1 MNKKK
6 FAVIFTVLFAVSLL
20 ICIGF
25 RVISD
30 TIKVDYEEVQ
40 VMVLSASQSVGRT
53 TRHTDVKVYY
63 NGKEYKLNSVSKIW
77 KYSVYQSTGEH
88 ITAYMSN
95 GKLYEDVGDIRGD
108 SAAAMVYF
116 IFMGVSI
123 VLLVPMLTFWI
134 DYRKEKK
141 NQPKED
147 F

>member
-63 NGKEYKLNSVSKIW
+63 NGEEYKLNGVTEIW
-77 KYSVYQSTGEH
+77 EYSVCQSTGEH

-123 VLLVPMLTFWI
+123 VLLVPMLTFWTE
-134 DYRKEKK
+134 YRKETK
-141 NQPKED
+141 NQSK
-147 F
+147 

>member
-6 FAVIFTVLFAVSLL
+6 LAVIFTLLFAASLL
-20 ICIGF
+20 LCIGF

-30 TIKVDYEEVQ
+30 TMKVDYQEVQ
-40 VMVLSASQSVGRT
+40 VMVLSASQSLGRT
-53 TRHTDVKVYY
+53 TRHTEVKVYY
-63 NGKEYKLNSVSKIW
+63 NGKEYKLNSVSEIW

-88 ITAYMSN
+88 ITAYMSD
-95 GKLYEDVGDIRGD
+95 GKLYEDIGDIRGD

-116 IFMGVSI
+116 IFMWISI

>member
-6 FAVIFTVLFAVSLL
+6 LAVIFTVIFAASLL
-20 ICIGF
+20 LCIGS

-30 TIKVDYEEVQ
+30 TIKIDYQEVQ
-40 VMVLSASQSVGRT
+40 VMVLSASQSVGRK

-63 NGKEYKLNSVSKIW
+63 NGKEYKLNGVSEIW
-77 KYSVYQSTGEH
+77 KYSVYQSTGER
-88 ITAYMSN
+88 ITAYMSD
-95 GKLYEDVGDIRGD
+95 GKLYEDIGDIRGD

-116 IFMGVSI
+116 IFMGVSL

>member
-6 FAVIFTVLFAVSLL
+6 LAVIFTVMFAASLL

-30 TIKVDYEEVQ
+30 TMKVDYQEVQ
-40 VMVLSASQSVGRT
+40 VTVLSASQSVGRT
-53 TRHTDVKVYY
+53 TRHTDVEVYY
-63 NGKEYKLNSVSKIW
+63 NGKEYKLNGVSEIW

-95 GKLYEDVGDIRGD
+95 GKLYEDVSDISGD

-116 IFMGVSI
+116 IFMGASI
-123 VLLVPMLTFWI
+123 VLLVPMLTFWTE
-134 DYRKEKK
+134 YSKEKK
-141 NQPKED
+141 NQRKED

>member
-6 FAVIFTVLFAVSLL
+6 LAAIFTVMFAASLL
-20 ICIGF
+20 LCIGF

-30 TIKVDYEEVQ
+30 TMKINYQEVQ
-40 VMVLSASQSVGRT
+40 VMVLSASQSVGRK

-63 NGKEYKLNSVSKIW
+63 NGEEYKLNGVSEIW
-77 KYSVYQSTGEH
+77 QYSIYQSTGEH

-95 GKLYEDVGDIRGD
+95 GKLYEDVSDIRGD
-108 SAAAMVYF
+108 SAAAIVYF

-134 DYRKEKK
+134 EHKKEKK
-141 NQPKED
+141 NQPKEEL
-147 F
+147 